1 MGEMRHEP
9 PSVRLNLSFC
19 RANGLHGSCSPS
31 QPCRADRREVSR
43 DRSANGKRLKTVG
56 ADGARE
62 GLGVVGEGASSG
74 RPRISEKVLV
84 SSPNLA
90 CFALGA

>member
-56 ADGARE
+56 AHGAGVGAAAEGCGGGGLKRE
-62 GLGVVGEGASSG
+62 TSH
-74 RPRISEKVLV
+74 
-84 SSPNLA
+84 
-90 CFALGA
+90 F